1 MAHHITKNNPKGRP
15 GRISLFRLDL
25 APWKYSV
32 MCIGTSK
39 FDVIEYVFHSA
50 NPPVHYMTKNGRKS
64 GSGGLFLVLLDL
76 ALWKSSKMY
85 IATNKIH
92 LIRYIFD
99 RFTIRS
105 NIGPRCP
112 DRFGW
117 IGYLWSWLTQLHENQ
132 TYVCMYVGT
141 RKIDLRGYVFDRPY
155 SPAHHRTKSGLKGKM
170 SGEDLSVP
178 FGPSSIKKVEHNV
191 YWKERA
197 KSIWKGIFSI
207 GQPSG
212 PP

>member
-132 TYVCMYVGT
+132 SCVCM
-141 RKIDLRGYVFDRPY
+141 L
-155 SPAHHRTKSGLKGKM
+155 GK
-170 SGEDLSVP
+170 EKL
-178 FGPSSIKKVEHNV
+178 
-191 YWKERA
+191 
-197 KSIWKGIFSI
+197 IWGGAFSI
-207 GQPSG
+207 GLTHRPTIG
-212 PP
+212 PRVASKERWAERICLFRLDLAP